1 MHEMQLERVAPETE
15 HPLLGFAG
23 GPLRGVFDLRWS
35 DKRLRLLAVA
45 HGDASN
51 QIVEPDRQQ
60 LGQALVSL
68 IKHGR
73 ASAFT
78 ENDVSD
84 FLELQSDVSFP
95 ATFRGNAETFAKFE
109 EQAGH
114 DETVR
119 ECFRRTV
126 RRLQAQS
133 ESVAR
138 GTYENAFSDI
148 SYIEEV
154 LECGCLGNETKWYDE
169 KLDGIRGYVGTGKGA
184 DYIRENLA
192 GFHAPSVW
200 LDYPPVVNDRHK
212 QFLGN

>member
-15 HPLLGFAG
+15 RPVLGFAG
-23 GPLRGVFDLRWS
+23 GILRGVFELRWS
-35 DKRLRLLAVA
+35 DKRLRLLTVA
-45 HGDASN
+45 HADASN

-60 LGQALVSL
+60 LGRALVGL
-68 IKHGR
+68 ITHGR
-73 ASAFT
+73 VSAFT

-84 FLELQSDVSFP
+84 FLELHSDVSFP
-95 ATFRGNAETFAKFE
+95 AMFRVNAETFAKFE
-109 EQAGH
+109 EEAGH
-114 DETVR
+114 DKAVH
-119 ECFRRTV
+119 ECFGRMV
-126 RRLQAQS
+126 RRLRAQS
-133 ESVAR
+133 ESIAK

-169 KLDGIRGYVGTGKGA
+169 KLDGIRGYVGTGSGA
-184 DYIRENLA
+184 DYIRENLS

-200 LDYPPVVNDRHK
+200 LDYPPVVNERHK